1 MWKNEGIPKVD
12 LASRSFKARCSYIT
26 NSLCALSPFVRSREL
41 LIWFVSDF
49 RSKVS
54 HYIASYGWL
63 TLETDSTNKDRV
75 SLNSSWFLLPP
86 QKENWKRYIV
96 SRSYME
102 TGKFCIIFRR
112 VCTFRLVCI
121 FKPEEMF
128 ASGKEMGK
136 GCGAV
141 HSISDFLFLQVCY
154 LRKIFGVKNSR

>member
-1 MWKNEGIPKVD
+1 MCFVSLCKITRTFD
-12 LASRSFKARCSYIT
+12 LICFRFSFKGFTLYRF
-26 NSLCALSPFVRSREL
+26 L
-41 LIWFVSDF
+41 
-49 RSKVS
+49 
-54 HYIASYGWL
+54 WL
-63 TLETDSTNKDRV
+63 TYIRNRNKDHV

-96 SRSYME
+96 PRSYME

-112 VCTFRLVCI
+112 VCTSRLVCI

-136 GCGAV
+136 GCGAA
-141 HSISDFLFLQVCY
+141 HSISDFFFLQVCY